1 MNSLNLVEDI
11 KNTQNN
17 ESNIYIENETN
28 SSYLRYLELLDMYF
42 SESCKPKFINKFNYY
57 VDNEG
62 RFVKE
67 AIEKSNSSDSM
78 VIVKPKYIDITNR
91 VNELDETIKQMETN
105 LRQYRSG
112 LLNNDL
118 SIKDS
123 FDKLYKMYTNLLNE
137 RNSIKDYNNKVNN
150 LDTNSEIKLKL
161 KLDNINLNLTQYS
174 LFNSIKL
181 FNEDEDIEKYLL
193 NNEVINSNIT
203 KSISLKNK
211 TINKFLV
218 SEIFDN
224 NLPTK
229 KTIKAKKLK
238 KKVSPKSK
246 PEPEPEPKDTKQEP
260 TPKLDDEEEEPEEE
274 DEEEKEQEPKDKKE
288 KSTLKVEEQVYK
300 TEEPASKLEKD
311 EDDDQD
317 DDQDDDEEDL
327 GLEEVDLSKDAV
339 DQSDIKVDLKSL
351 FNDSESD
358 EEYIFNKEEKPPT
371 SDSEDLDLDLQES
384 TTSKSK
390 GKSKA
395 KSKDVDSNEE
405 IDLEK
410 LSKQLNKKAKGNI
423 KLVKVDKNL
432 KFSDIKCDDSK
443 TKRSD
448 VKTTNI
454 VNGKKTR
461 KKGTF
466 DQELKK
472 CMFPFKEIKGRGK
485 NKKEIVYNECT
496 DQGGK
501 AEWCATERKDDCS
514 MKKWAY
520 CEN

>member
-67 AIEKSNSSDSM
+67 SIDKSNSSDSM
-78 VIVKPKYIDITNR
+78 VIVKPQYIDITNR
-91 VNELDETIKQMETN
+91 LNELDKTIKQMETN

-118 SIKDS
+118 SIKDA
-123 FDKLYKMYTNLLNE
+123 FDKLYKIYTNLLNE

-150 LDTNSEIKLKL
+150 LDTNNELKLKF

-181 FNEDEDIEKYLL
+181 FNEDEDIQTYLL

-203 KSISLKNK
+203 KSNSLKNK
-211 TINKFLV
+211 SLSKFLV
-218 SEIFDN
+218 SEVFDN
-224 NLPTK
+224 NLPNK
-229 KTIKAKKLK
+229 KTIKVKKLK
-238 KKVSPKSK
+238 IKKDKKLKNKQSSAEDK
-246 PEPEPEPKDTKQEP
+246 PEPSDEDKPEPSDEDKPEP
-260 TPKLDDEEEEPEEE
+260 SDEDKPEPA
-274 DEEEKEQEPKDKKE
+274 
-288 KSTLKVEEQVYK
+288 KVEENND
-300 TEEPASKLEKD
+300 EN
-311 EDDDQD
+311 EDDD
-317 DDQDDDEEDL
+317 EDL
-327 GLEEVDLSKDAV
+327 GLKEVDLSKDAV

-358 EEYIFNKEEKPPT
+358 EEYVFNKEKKPPT

-423 KLVKVDKNL
+423 KIVKVDKNL
-432 KFSDIKCDDSK
+432 KFTNVKCDDSK

-461 KKGTF
+461 KKDPF
-466 DQELKK
+466 DQELKN
-472 CMFPFKEIKGRGK
+472 CIFPFKEIKGRGK
-485 NKKEIVYNECT
+485 KKEEIVYNECT
-496 DQGGK
+496 DKGGK
-501 AEWCATERKDDCS
+501 ANWCATERKDNCTV
-514 MKKWAY
+514 KKWAY
-520 CEN
+520 CKK